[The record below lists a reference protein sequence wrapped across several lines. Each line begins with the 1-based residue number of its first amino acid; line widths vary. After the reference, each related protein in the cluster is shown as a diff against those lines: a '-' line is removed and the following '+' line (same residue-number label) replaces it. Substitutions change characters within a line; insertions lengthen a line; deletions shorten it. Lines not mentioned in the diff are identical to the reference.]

1 MRSEKIW
8 ELQAVRQNCKP
19 DCFWYGEIFPEDV
32 KDEGCCPRCGTPHV
46 IGETL
51 LRLPPVRKL
60 TRVRKTCPECKGKL
74 FYRPE
79 TNDFIDG
86 EERVMAECTE
96 CDHAYSVFLRKVK
109 I

>member
-1 MRSEKIW
+1 MRSRKIW
-8 ELQAVRQNCKP
+8 ELQAVKQKCRD
-19 DCFWYGEIFPEDV
+19 DCVWNGDIFPEDV
-32 KDEGCCPRCGTPHV
+32 KDEEYCPSCGTPLV
-46 IGETL
+46 IGESL
-51 LRLPPVRKL
+51 LLLPPIRKL
-60 TRVRKTCPECKGKL
+60 ARVRKTCPECKGKL
-74 FYRPE
+74 FYRDE